1 MIYPQLSDCEI
12 GFIGAGNI
20 SDAIANGFINSGI
33 YLSKLKLLFILLL
46 NLFIIY

>member
-20 SDAIANGFINSGI
+20 SDAIANGFTNSGLYLI
-33 YLSKLKLLFILLL
+33 YFSNFFFSFSKF
-46 NLFIIY
+46 